1 MKMNHQK
8 ANGIAHI
15 TGAPKG
21 IGAVHADRLSKRGY
35 ELIPVARD
43 EERLKMQELHPDRAN
58 PGLAPWLSARAL
70 KP

>member
-1 MKMNHQK
+1 MNHQK

-15 TGAPKG
+15 TCASRG
-21 IGAVHADRLSKRGY
+21 IGAIYADRLAKRGY

-43 EERLKMQELHPDRAN
+43 EERLKIQELHPDRAN
-58 PGLAPWLSARAL
+58 PGLAPWLTARAV